1 LNDKPT
7 PVYIRVLR
15 WVVLLVVIGLSILL
29 FIHRHE
35 VEKLGVYG
43 YPGIFLVSLF
53 SNASII
59 LPVPGVIITTAM
71 GSVFNPWYVALAA
84 GTGASL
90 GEISGYLAGFSGQG
104 VAANI
109 RWYDRLKGWMR
120 KYGEVIVLV
129 MAIIPNPL
137 FDVAGMVAGALRM
150 PLWRFLIWCWIGKV
164 IKMLLF
170 ALGGATIFKL
180 IPGF

>member
-1 LNDKPT
+1 M
-7 PVYIRVLR
+7 VCGACSR
-15 WVVLLVVIGLSILL
+15 
-29 FIHRHE
+29 HRR
-35 VEKLGVYG
+35 
-43 YPGIFLVSLF
+43 F
-53 SNASII
+53 
-59 LPVPGVIITTAM
+59 
-71 GSVFNPWYVALAA
+71 
-84 GTGASL
+84 L